1 MTVNLKYALEKEDYV
16 MFQLLVASTSDRIK
30 KKRKR
35 SRIIIPIIYLAFAAF
50 GGYTGDTTMSIVF
63 LVLSLIW
70 FLFYPKYE
78 AWKYKKHYNSFVDE
92 NFKSHYGLETKT
104 QLGETEIYSEN
115 SKGNTTVK
123 VEDITEIIET
133 EQYLFV
139 RLGVGMG
146 LIFPK
151 EKIQNLQELENW
163 ISTTSDQLGIPNQVN
178 LNWSWT

>member
-1 MTVNLKYALEKEDYV
+1 MTYNLKYALEKEDYV
-16 MFQLLVASTSDRIK
+16 MFQLLVASTSVRIQ

-50 GGYTGDTTMSIVF
+50 SWYNGDITISAVF
-63 LVLSLIW
+63 FVLSVIW
-70 FLFYPKYE
+70 FLFYPKYQ
-78 AWKYKKHYNSFVDE
+78 ALKYKKHFNAFVDE
-92 NFKSHYGLETKT
+92 NFKSHYGIETTT

-123 VEDITEIIET
+123 VADITELIET
-133 EQYLFV
+133 DQYIFV

-151 EKIQNLQELENW
+151 EKIENLQELQDW
-163 ISTTSDQLGIPNQVN
+163 VSKTSEKLGISNQVN
-178 LNWSWT
+178 LNWSWA

>member
-63 LVLSLIW
+63 LMLSLIW